1 MGLTASWKQKLVKF
15 VADGTNPLTSVT
27 TLYLS
32 LHTAD
37 PTAGNQTTSEA
48 SFTGYVR
55 LAIGR
60 NTTDW
65 DDYVTTGVMNAILK
79 TFGTNTGAGQ
89 TVTHFGL
96 GTSISGAGD
105 LILTGTINSPT
116 GKLIAPGDAASFQ
129 INDLII
135 TG

>member
-1 MGLTASWKQKLVKF
+1 MGLTASWKQKLTKF
-15 VADGTNPLTSVT
+15 VIDGTNPLTGVT
-27 TLYLS
+27 TLYIS

-48 SFTGYVR
+48 TYSGYVR
-55 LAIGR
+55 LSVGR

-65 DDYVTTGVMNAILK
+65 DDFSTTGVMNAILK
-79 TFGTNTGAGQ
+79 TFGTNIGAGQ
-89 TVTHFGL
+89 TITHFGI

-105 LILTGTINSPT
+105 LILVGTINSPT
-116 GKLIAPGDAASFQ
+116 GKLIATGDAPSFQ
-129 INDLII
+129 INDLTI